1 MIGYHRA
8 TPGLPRVLFLSG
20 LALAGLAVAGTFAWH
35 HFQDAQAVAAGLER
49 ARPWLAAWRAVL
61 FIALIGW
68 WPRLIDGLAGR
79 YGWSEPH
86 RQYVAAQRWRVAAW
100 LIVIELLLVQNLAS
114 RFVSGLVS

>member
-1 MIGYHRA
+1 MTEHRRV
-8 TPGLPRVLFLSG
+8 TPGLLRVLFLSG

-68 WPRLIDGLAGR
+68 WPRLIDVLAGR
-79 YGWSEPH
+79 YGWSEQH
-86 RQYVAAQRWRVAAW
+86 RSYVTTKRWRVAAW
-100 LIVIELLLVQNLAS
+100 LVVIELLLVQNLAGK
-114 RFVSGLVS
+114 FVNGLVS